1 MSQRLAEVVP
11 GFVVGRKKNGRC
23 IYSREG
29 KRALIEQCLEPGV
42 SVARQALIHE
52 VNANLLRKWIRAY
65 QDGAASTTRR
75 ALPSVSALL
84 PVLAVESSSSTPTMR
99 STPPDSLIE
108 ILVGTATIRLH
119 GAVNAQQ
126 LRAVIDCFAHRP

>member
-42 SVARQALIHE
+42 SVARLALIHE

-65 QDGAASTTRR
+65 QDGASSKTRR
-75 ALPSVSALL
+75 ALPKEAALL
-84 PVLAVESSSSTPTMR
+84 PVLAVESSAPTTR
-99 STPPDSLIE
+99 STPDSLIE
-108 ILVGTATIRLH
+108 ILVGDATIRLR
-119 GAVNAQQ
+119 GAVDAQQ
-126 LRAVIDCFAHRP
+126 LRSVIACLAHRA

>member
-29 KRALIEQCLEPGV
+29 KRTLIEQCLQPGV

-65 QDGAASTTRR
+65 QDGAELPTRR
-75 ALPSVSALL
+75 ALPKETTLL
-84 PVLAVESSSSTPTMR
+84 PVLAVELSAPTPKMPSPR
-99 STPPDSLIE
+99 SESQIE
-108 ILVGTATIRLH
+108 ILVGTVTIRLR
-119 GAVNAQQ
+119 GAVDAQQ
-126 LRAVIDCFAHRP
+126 LRTVMDCLAART

>member
-42 SVARQALIHE
+42 SVARLALIHE

-65 QDGAASTTRR
+65 QDGGSAARLR
-75 ALPSVSALL
+75 QLPKETALL
-84 PVLAVESSSSTPTMR
+84 PVLAVESSAPTPKMR
-99 STPPDSLIE
+99 SVPAESLIE
-108 ILVGTATIRLH
+108 ILIGAATIRLR
-119 GAVNAQQ
+119 GAVDAQQ
-126 LRAVIDCFAHRP
+126 LRTVMDCLAART

>member
-11 GFVVGRKKNGRC
+11 EFVVGRKKNGRC

-75 ALPSVSALL
+75 ALPKEATLL
-84 PVLAVESSSSTPTMR
+84 PVLAVESSAPTMIR
-99 STPPDSLIE
+99 SPSAESLIE
-108 ILVGTATIRLH
+108 ILVGDATIRLR
-119 GAVNAQQ
+119 GAVDAQQ
-126 LRAVIDCFAHRP
+126 LRAVVDCLAHRA

>member
-29 KRALIEQCLEPGV
+29 KRVLIERCLEPGV

-65 QDGAASTTRR
+65 QDGAASSARR
-75 ALPSVSALL
+75 ALPSVPTLL
-84 PVLAVESSSSTPTMR
+84 PVLAVESSAPTPKMPNTR
-99 STPPDSLIE
+99 SESQIE
-108 ILVGTATIRLH
+108 ILLGTVTIRLR
-119 GAVNAQQ
+119 GAVDAQQ
-126 LRAVIDCFAHRP
+126 LRTVMDCLAART

>member
-42 SVARQALIHE
+42 SVARLALIHE

-65 QDGAASTTRR
+65 QDSASSKTRR
-75 ALPSVSALL
+75 ALPKEAALL
-84 PVLAVESSSSTPTMR
+84 PVLAVESSTPPTR
-99 STPPDSLIE
+99 STPDSLIE
-108 ILVGTATIRLH
+108 ILVGEATIRLR
-119 GAVNAQQ
+119 GAVDAQQ
-126 LRAVIDCFAHRP
+126 LRSVIDCLAHRA